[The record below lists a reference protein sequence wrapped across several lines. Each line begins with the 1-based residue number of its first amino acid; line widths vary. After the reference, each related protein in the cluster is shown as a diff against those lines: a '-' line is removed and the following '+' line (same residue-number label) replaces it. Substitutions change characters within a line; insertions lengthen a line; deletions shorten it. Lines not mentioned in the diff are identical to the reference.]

1 MSTRVYVMGVG
12 MTPFGRQPDET
23 VRSLATRATDT
34 ALRDAGLT
42 TDDIEL
48 VVFANAAQGVLTGQE
63 MIRGQAAF
71 HGYGFNG
78 VAILNVENACA
89 SASTAFQVA
98 ANAVASGAVDVALA
112 VGSEV
117 LTHEDKSRTMATFSC
132 AVDLE
137 AMSGMREQVERSLL
151 HRVPGVDG
159 SQQSALMDLYAE
171 TARRFLERGGA
182 TIRDAAQVA
191 VKNRAHAALNPLA
204 QFHALTTVE
213 QVLTSRM
220 IADPLTLFMCAPVA
234 DGAAA
239 AVLCSAER
247 ARSMGSEATAEVLA
261 SVLRSGG
268 VGDIETHGVAHRAAM
283 AAYESA
289 GVCPADL
296 DLVELHD
303 AAAPAELLAY
313 EQLGLCARGEASS
326 LVASGETRLGGRRP
340 VNASGGLL
348 SRGHP
353 IGATG
358 LAQIVE
364 LTNQLRGRCGARQ
377 VEGARLGLAQNSG
390 GHIDGEEAAAV
401 VTILAARRGR

>member
-42 TDDIEL
+42 TGDIEL

-204 QFHALTTVE
+204 QFHAPDHRRTGADE
-213 QVLTSRM
+213 QDDRRS
-220 IADPLTLFMCAPVA
+220 ADPLHVRSGRRRSGCR
-234 DGAAA
+234 G
-239 AVLCSAER
+239 AVLGR
-247 ARSMGSEATAEVLA
+247 ARSINGFRGDRGGLGVGAPLGWGRGHRDPWSGAP
-261 SVLRSGG
+261 SGDGG
-268 VGDIETHGVAHRAAM
+268 V
-283 AAYESA
+283 
-289 GVCPADL
+289 
-296 DLVELHD
+296 
-303 AAAPAELLAY
+303 
-313 EQLGLCARGEASS
+313 
-326 LVASGETRLGGRRP
+326 
-340 VNASGGLL
+340 
-348 SRGHP
+348 
-353 IGATG
+353 
-358 LAQIVE
+358 
-364 LTNQLRGRCGARQ
+364 
-377 VEGARLGLAQNSG
+377 
-390 GHIDGEEAAAV
+390 
-401 VTILAARRGR
+401 

>member
-1 MSTRVYVMGVG
+1 
-12 MTPFGRQPDET
+12 
-23 VRSLATRATDT
+23 
-34 ALRDAGLT
+34 
-42 TDDIEL
+42 
-48 VVFANAAQGVLTGQE
+48 
-63 MIRGQAAF
+63 
-71 HGYGFNG
+71 
-78 VAILNVENACA
+78 
-89 SASTAFQVA
+89 
-98 ANAVASGAVDVALA
+98 
-112 VGSEV
+112 
-117 LTHEDKSRTMATFSC
+117 
-132 AVDLE
+132 
-137 AMSGMREQVERSLL
+137 
-151 HRVPGVDG
+151 
-159 SQQSALMDLYAE
+159 
-171 TARRFLERGGA
+171 
-182 TIRDAAQVA
+182 
-191 VKNRAHAALNPLA
+191 
-204 QFHALTTVE
+204 
-213 QVLTSRM
+213 
-220 IADPLTLFMCAPVA
+220 
-234 DGAAA
+234 
-239 AVLCSAER
+239 
-247 ARSMGSEATAEVLA
+247 
-261 SVLRSGG
+261 
-268 VGDIETHGVAHRAAM
+268 M

-289 GVCPADL
+289 GVGPADL

>member
-1 MSTRVYVMGVG
+1 MSTRVHVAGVG

-23 VRSLATRATDT
+23 VRSLATQATDA

-42 TDDIEL
+42 TDDVEL

-71 HGYGFNG
+71 HGYGFKG

-89 SASTAFQVA
+89 SGSTAFQVA

-159 SQQSALMDLYAE
+159 PQQSALMDLYAE

-182 TIRDAAQVA
+182 TIRDVAQVA

-213 QVLTSRM
+213 QDDRRYDQWVLRRPRRCWRRCSARVGSGTSRPVEWRTEQRWRRM
-220 IADPLTLFMCAPVA
+220 SRRASAPPI
-234 DGAAA
+234 
-239 AVLCSAER
+239 STSSNSMSRR
-247 ARSMGSEATAEVLA
+247 AG
-261 SVLRSGG
+261 
-268 VGDIETHGVAHRAAM
+268 
-283 AAYESA
+283 
-289 GVCPADL
+289 
-296 DLVELHD
+296 
-303 AAAPAELLAY
+303 
-313 EQLGLCARGEASS
+313 
-326 LVASGETRLGGRRP
+326 
-340 VNASGGLL
+340 
-348 SRGHP
+348 
-353 IGATG
+353 
-358 LAQIVE
+358 
-364 LTNQLRGRCGARQ
+364 
-377 VEGARLGLAQNSG
+377 
-390 GHIDGEEAAAV
+390 
-401 VTILAARRGR
+401 